1 MLPRGSYL
9 VKLAIAAVED
19 ELESDV
25 GTVLDTADAG
35 RGEVDVNAESALAGG
50 LEERKELLEV
60 ARAVAELGEV
70 VGILNG
76 SNNTTN
82 YS

>member
-1 MLPRGSYL
+1 M
-9 VKLAIAAVED
+9 VELAIAAIED
-19 ELESDV
+19 ELNRDV
-25 GTVLDTADAG
+25 CTVLDTADSG
-35 RGEVDVNAESALAGG
+35 GSEVDVNAERALAGG

-70 VGILNG
+70 VGILDG